1 MRSKLALILAALVL
15 PLRGEG
21 QERQG
26 GAWQLTTSRSAPP
39 DQPSVT
45 LGLDALNAVRA
56 AVVTFRPA
64 LYLRCLDRKL
74 DARPAAGATGPTK
87 SGYRVQGH
95 LASRHGPPPQ
105 AA

>member
-26 GAWQLTTSRSAPP
+26 GAWQLTTSRSAAP

-45 LGLDALNAVRA
+45 LELDALNVVRA
-56 AVVTFRPA
+56 AVVTFCPA
-64 LYLRCLDRKL
+64 LYLLFINDKIDECLVRCE
-74 DARPAAGATGPTK
+74 
-87 SGYRVQGH
+87 RVVMIFDVH
-95 LASRHGPPPQ
+95 SYMNVL
-105 AA
+105 